1 MSVHLNVYARTHM
14 YVYACTS
21 ACGGARGQYWF
32 SLAIF
37 STLVFETGLSRNQE
51 QLEEKAQEG
60 VKYEIQE
67 MMMIRG
73 SEGVHTSRHRDE
85 TVGEEAESHPTRAN
99 NLSQVTV
106 VGMPVKS
113 LTLAHLQQKMMQCM
127 MSWSKS

>member
-1 MSVHLNVYARTHM
+1 MV
-14 YVYACTS
+14 
-21 ACGGARGQYWF
+21 F
-32 SLAIF
+32 SGYF

-85 TVGEEAESHPTRAN
+85 TVGEDAESHPTRAN
-99 NLSQVTV
+99 NLKKFDSCSFTTENDAVYDVLEQELS
-106 VGMPVKS
+106 PVIRNIE
-113 LTLAHLQQKMMQCM
+113 LPTLHHH
-127 MSWSKS
+127 WSP